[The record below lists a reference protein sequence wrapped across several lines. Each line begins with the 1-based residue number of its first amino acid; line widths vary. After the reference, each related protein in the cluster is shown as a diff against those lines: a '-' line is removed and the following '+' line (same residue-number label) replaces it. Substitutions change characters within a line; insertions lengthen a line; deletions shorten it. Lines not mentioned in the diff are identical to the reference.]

1 MMKFGLRLEECLNQ
15 RLESFSTVNEEMV
28 YMINSLQEFDPEI
41 RVEKDMLGYVVYG
54 EGMIFQAAK
63 YIAKNPIS

>member
-15 RLESFSTVNEEMV
+15 SLETFFTTSEEIID
-28 YMINSLQEFDPEI
+28 MINSLQEFDPEI